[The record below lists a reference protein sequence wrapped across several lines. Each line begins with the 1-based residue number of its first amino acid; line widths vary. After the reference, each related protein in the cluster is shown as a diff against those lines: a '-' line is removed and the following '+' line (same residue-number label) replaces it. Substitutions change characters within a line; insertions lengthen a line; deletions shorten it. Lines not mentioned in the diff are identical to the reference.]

1 MNVFDHITT
10 ALTGRSPW
18 PFAEIWKEVE
28 RAEQTKTDRL
38 RNYLRHHGAANA
50 STLADEADVP
60 QTALVGAL
68 LKGDIAKGRVFR
80 RGDKYHWNHQFD
92 EQLHRRLQEAAALLR
107 ANGFTVRKQDEA
119 TA

>member
-1 MNVFDHITT
+1 MNAFDLMTS
-10 ALTGRSPW
+10 ALTGRSLW
-18 PFAEIWKEVE
+18 PVAAPRNEVGE
-28 RAEQTKTDRL
+28 VEQTKTDRL

-80 RGDKYHWNHQFD
+80 WGDKYHWNHQFD
-92 EQLHRRLQEAAALLR
+92 EELHKRVQEAAELLKR
-107 ANGFTVRKQDEA
+107 NGYKVIKP
-119 TA
+119 

>member
-80 RGDKYHWNHQFD
+80 RGDKYHWNRQFD
-92 EQLHRRLQEAAALLR
+92 EELHKRVQEAAELLKR
-107 ANGFTVRKQDEA
+107 NGYKVIKP
-119 TA
+119 